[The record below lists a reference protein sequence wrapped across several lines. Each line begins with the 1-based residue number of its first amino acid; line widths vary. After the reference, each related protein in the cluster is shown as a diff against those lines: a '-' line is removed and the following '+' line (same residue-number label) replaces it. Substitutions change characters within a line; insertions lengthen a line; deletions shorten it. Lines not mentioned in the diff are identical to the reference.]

1 MTPGIKPKLAILRKQ
16 MRHMLNCRMKARG
29 RPQMG
34 QRLTLRTANLGVRVI
49 LIFWQR
55 LDTVFYLLRL
65 TSRGARWASN
75 CAPQLLRN
83 GMPRSVSSSRHS
95 ASVFAV
101 VTVVM
106 FMPRMV
112 SIWL

>member
-1 MTPGIKPKLAILRKQ
+1 
-16 MRHMLNCRMKARG
+16 
-29 RPQMG
+29 MG
-34 QRLTLRTANLGVRVI
+34 QRLTLRTANLGFLVI

-65 TSRGARWASN
+65 TSPGARRASGGG
-75 CAPQLLRN
+75 APGGARAALQLLRN
-83 GMPRSVSSSRHS
+83 GMPRSANNSRHS